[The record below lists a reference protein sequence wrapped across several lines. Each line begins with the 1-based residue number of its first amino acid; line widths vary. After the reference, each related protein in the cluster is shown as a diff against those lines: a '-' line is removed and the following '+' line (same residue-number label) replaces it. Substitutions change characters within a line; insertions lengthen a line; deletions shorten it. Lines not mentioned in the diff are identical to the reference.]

1 LIYRETSSFAQA
13 AGVRLRKSLFA
24 RNAEKKQ
31 TQVGQYA
38 LIAAVDLTLRRC
50 KLTLNRRPY
59 MNRVMVIIVAVVP
72 GALMEAI
79 RETITEKRGFWVD
92 YSHLEALALK

>member
-1 LIYRETSSFAQA
+1 
-13 AGVRLRKSLFA
+13 
-24 RNAEKKQ
+24 
-31 TQVGQYA
+31 
-38 LIAAVDLTLRRC
+38 
-50 KLTLNRRPY
+50 